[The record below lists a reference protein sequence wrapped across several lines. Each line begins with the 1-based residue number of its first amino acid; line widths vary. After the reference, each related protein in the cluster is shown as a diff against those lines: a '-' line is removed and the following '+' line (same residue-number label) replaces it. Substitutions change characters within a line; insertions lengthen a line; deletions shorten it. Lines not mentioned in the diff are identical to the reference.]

1 MWDPIWPALTAARH
15 VIRVDLRGYGDST
28 EQPTGSWSARADVL
42 EVLDHLGV
50 ERAHLVGC
58 SFGAGVCAEIAL
70 ERPELV
76 ASLVL
81 AAPGGALLSERT
93 DDFAAFVEA
102 ENAAVESGDLDAA
115 TEVNLTWWVDGPQR
129 GPDVVPADL
138 RQAVRTMQR
147 QAFAI
152 THGWPDSVWET
163 EDEVTPE
170 VTERLADIGAPT
182 LVVSGEL
189 DLETVQLAADHLV
202 SAVPNVRGVKWPD
215 IAHLPPMERP
225 ADFATHVLEW
235 AAAH

>member
-28 EQPTGSWSARADVL
+28 EQPAGSWSARADVL

-70 ERPELV
+70 ERPDLV

-102 ENAAVESGDLDAA
+102 ENAAFESGDLDEA
-115 TEVNLTWWVDGPQR
+115 TEVNLTWWVDGPHR
-129 GPDVVPADL
+129 GPDVVPADV

-152 THGWPDSVWET
+152 THDWPDSVWEA
-163 EDEVTPE
+163 EDELTPE